1 MGSMLLYKSVILSG
15 TPASGKSALAKLIEQ
30 EYGLEIHS
38 IGKLWRQKWAKLY
51 PNRNIPFE
59 DFWRGSSR
67 KDNMEMDRLA
77 KELIEKG
84 GVIADSR
91 YAAIYSDDKCLK
103 IFLDADLKLRARRVS
118 GRQEYSG
125 KTMEEIE
132 GILEKR
138 EEDECVIGKDLFGKD
153 YRDSSI
159 YHIVLNTGLLSIDQ
173 EFEIVSAGLG
183 KKRV

>member
-1 MGSMLLYKSVILSG
+1 MLLYKSVILSG

-38 IGKLWRQKWAKLY
+38 IGKLWRQKWTKLY
-51 PNRNIPFE
+51 PNNIPFE

-77 KELIEKG
+77 KERIDKG

-125 KTMEEIE
+125 KTIEEIE
-132 GILEKR
+132 GILERR

-173 EFEIVSAGLG
+173 EFEIVSAVLG
-183 KKRV
+183 EKGQV